1 MPRKLFK
8 CTVELDV
15 QAVTCPGVF
24 LPNKDDIY
32 LSVCMFGQYRK
43 CRCIPA
49 VFPLLVHER
58 LRFQKVFPRATDP
71 ADVAQ
76 LLEEECVRI
85 ELIQLTLPGGESL
98 ATHEGDV
105 RCFLFPEP
113 RLTPPAHGSDGQIL
127 LNRAHN
133 YPGIAPQLE
142 FSTRTSIVETSRRAD
157 GEEDAHWGPCSFC
170 CYGNDADEAAAM
182 TTRRP
187 RGRSPVARTSPKR
200 ASAGGA
206 ARPAK
211 RRSVSRAAAAVG
223 SRARSTSPRQGY
235 FPGTRSSPSAT
246 PNRGQGNWSGK
257 VATVH
262 NVTISYEDGDNDD
275 DDDDDGGDDDDLT
288 VGALAA
294 RPLSA
299 PTAMSRRTPLL
310 DGGRRS
316 GRSRKSWRGGVCLRT
331 ASLFARATDGQRGDR
346 ARSPPPPSAA
356 TNIVG
361 RQRWGKFATPHD
373 NTQRPRGSPSAAY
386 YL

>member
-43 CRCIPA
+43 CRCVPA

-98 ATHEGDV
+98 AIHEGDV

-113 RLTPPAHGSDGQIL
+113 RLTPSAHGSDGQIL

-157 GEEDAHWGPCSFC
+157 GEGQEGEHWGPCSFC
-170 CYGNDADEAAAM
+170 CYGNGADEAAT
-182 TTRRP
+182 TTRRS

-200 ASAGGA
+200 ASEGGA

-235 FPGTRSSPSAT
+235 FPGTRSSPSASL
-246 PNRGQGNWSGK
+246 NRCQGNRCGK

-262 NVTISYEDGDNDD
+262 NVTISYEDGDNY
-275 DDDDDGGDDDDLT
+275 DDDDDGADDDDLT

-299 PTAMSRRTPLL
+299 PTATSRRTPLL
-310 DGGRRS
+310 DGRGSSPVNSWEKIHERVKNLLTTHRARDRLWKGATEWEVKEVLERRS
-316 GRSRKSWRGGVCLRT
+316 L
-331 ASLFARATDGQRGDR
+331 
-346 ARSPPPPSAA
+346 SPHRLTFRES
-356 TNIVG
+356 
-361 RQRWGKFATPHD
+361 H
-373 NTQRPRGSPSAAY
+373 
-386 YL
+386 